1 MSYVLPDL
9 SFSHQLIVQESRA
22 GVLSVGG
29 KDIGRCTDLHQ
40 LIRHLLGVAG
50 YMLDLPPCVLPAAR
64 MCFPLC
70 VACPLARKCTAIACK
85 NRIDK
90 SARGSLAVA

>member
-1 MSYVLPDL
+1 MASLFFLLTPARVLQGQNAAGGSWALSYVLPDL

-40 LIRHLLGVAG
+40 LIRHLRGVDG
-50 YMLDLPPCVLPAAR
+50 YMLDSTPSVMPH
-64 MCFPLC
+64 
-70 VACPLARKCTAIACK
+70 
-85 NRIDK
+85 
-90 SARGSLAVA
+90 